1 MLSAPSDNPSWER
14 PPMALTRYRKKR
26 AARIYPKDALAEE
39 VKKVRTLKSYNVN

>member
-1 MLSAPSDNPSWER
+1 
-14 PPMALTRYRKKR
+14 MALTRCWRKR